1 LIASE
6 RVTWVSE
13 GLSLPASAA
22 VSDSARQCGEER
34 SEQER
39 PTRRANLVPCKE
51 HVRRKFTV
59 QEITMIHLCLVFSAQ
74 LARLKFAD
82 PGLSHR
88 FDITRSTDRPVSL
101 G

>member
-39 PTRRANLVPCKE
+39 STRRANLVPCKE

-74 LARLKFAD
+74 LARL
-82 PGLSHR
+82 PIRVCRIG
-88 FDITRSTDRPVSL
+88 STLRDQRIAL
-101 G
+101 FL